1 MAMSHGICRGC
12 GASILWVR
20 TAAAKS
26 MPCDPVLLPY
36 WQEPAGREKIVTQSG
51 EVVSAWLEGLPG
63 METGMGYISHF
74 ATCPE
79 RDRFRKKSREQG
91 I

>member
-1 MAMSHGICRGC
+1 MSMRHGICRGC

-20 TAAAKS
+20 TAGGKA
-26 MPCDPVLLPY
+26 MPCDPELLPY
-36 WQEPAGREKIVTQSG
+36 WQEPSGREKIVTQSG

-74 ATCPE
+74 ATCPD
-79 RDRFRKKSREQG
+79 RDRFRKK
-91 I
+91 